1 MLYQCWVEISSN
13 GSFLCKNV
21 VSAECVLSLYLWFYC
36 SGHVSNVKEAPAEKE
51 VNSQHCG
58 IPLHI
63 VSRLPDQDCHLW
75 SFRLLWVQFVY
86 NSIWYF
92 THSVYLDSQQW
103 SRVPTGSHPTL
114 DNQTKL
120 YSWHSKHQKGR
131 RLCITLLRNSF
142 LHDSEDTHLSEAYR
156 RPQEQEFLWGFGKWV
171 LKKEN
176 KWINKIS
183 IFHTLK

>member
-1 MLYQCWVEISSN
+1 MCFVFVSVLRRLISPDGSIAQATCSMLKKQLLKRKWTLSTVVCLCTLSHAYLIRTAVYE
-13 GSFLCKNV
+13 SFC
-21 VSAECVLSLYLWFYC
+21 
-36 SGHVSNVKEAPAEKE
+36 
-51 VNSQHCG
+51 
-58 IPLHI
+58 
-63 VSRLPDQDCHLW
+63 
-75 SFRLLWVQFVY
+75 LLWVQFVH

-92 THSVYLDSQQW
+92 THSVYLDNQQW

-131 RLCITLLRNSF
+131 RLCITLLCNSF

-183 IFHTLK
+183 IFHALK